1 MAIIDK
7 NNQNWDV
14 ASADED
20 QFIGLTLP
28 LILDNGQQASTK
40 TTIEAV
46 KQNIYNLCSTEAG
59 ERVMQPNLG
68 VRLKRFIFEPYTGD
82 LVPHVQDAVFE
93 SLNYW
98 LPFISISKIDVKMS
112 DDDTGDSRSIL
123 NIKIDFSL
131 PKVPNSGDSVQI
143 NIGE

>member
-7 NNQNWDV
+7 NNKNWDNV
-14 ASADED
+14 SADED

-46 KQNIYNLCSTEAG
+46 KQNIYNLCSTETG

-68 VRLKRFIFEPYTGD
+68 VRLKRFLFEPYSED
-82 LVPHVQDAVFE
+82 LSSQVKDAIFE

-98 LPFISISKIDVKMS
+98 LPFISINSIDIKMS
-112 DDDTGDSRSIL
+112 DTDRGEFKSIL
-123 NIKIDFSL
+123 NIGINFSL
-131 PKVPNSGDSVQI
+131 PRVPNSGNSVQI